1 MKILGFSHG
10 THDSSY
16 CIYEDG
22 KLIVHEE
29 LERLNRIKETDGDIL
44 EHLFNKGVTFNDFD
58 YITTYPHGELKFYSQ
73 TFLKEYENI
82 KDKFVEVGHHTS
94 HAANAYFCSG
104 YNKSLIFTIDG
115 GGWDRLNT
123 GLRASSF
130 TVWYGENGKITP
142 LKLSDEF
149 NLGWIWSHITT
160 AVFKM
165 SGGGPP
171 YGSQAGTV
179 MGMAAYGNADNYK
192 HITKEF
198 LLSHDYSS
206 LDNLTEEQQFD
217 FAARL
222 QQLTEEVVF
231 DLMKP
236 YMDEYQIDSICL
248 SGGVALNC
256 VMTGKMKEWFPTI
269 KNIYIPAVPYDAG
282 LAIGCVQYLYH
293 QLMDNPIDTNDLQNS
308 PYLGI
313 DYSLET
319 IQETIEKYSDKVQS
333 KHITNIEVCNLLQEQ
348 NIISVFNGKS
358 ESGRRA
364 LGNRSILA
372 DPRNISIR
380 DVVNHKTKHRQWFR
394 PFAPSILEEKTSEW
408 FVSDVFSPY
417 MSFALQFKEEKKSL
431 VPAVVHKDGTGR
443 LQTVSKK
450 LNPNYHELISEWET
464 QTGIPILLNTSFNDK
479 EPIVETPEDAI
490 KCFLKT
496 KIDYLYFVEHNLII
510 TKNEI

>member
-44 EHLFNKGVTFNDFD
+44 EHLYNKGVSFDDFD
-58 YITTYPHGELKFYSQ
+58 YITTYPHGDLRFYSQ
-73 TFLKEYENI
+73 KFLQEFESI
-82 KDKFVEVGHHTS
+82 KHKFVEVGHHTS

-104 YNKSLIFTIDG
+104 YNKALIFTIDG

-130 TVWYGENGKITP
+130 TVWIADNGKIEP
-142 LKLSDEF
+142 LKLSDEY
-149 NLGWIWSHITT
+149 NLGWIWSHITS

-179 MGMAAYGNADNYK
+179 MGMSAYGNADNFK

-198 LLSHDYSS
+198 LLGHDYSS
-206 LDNLTEEQQFD
+206 LENLNEQEQFD

-222 QQLTEEVVF
+222 QQITEEVTY
-231 DLMKP
+231 DLMKEFINQ
-236 YMDEYQIDSICL
+236 YDVDSICL

-256 VMTGKMKEWFPTI
+256 VMTGKMKEWFPKI

-282 LAIGCVQYLYH
+282 LAIGCAQYLYH
-293 QLMDNPIDTNDLQNS
+293 QLMGNPIDINDLQNS
-308 PYLGI
+308 PYLGVP
-313 DYSLET
+313 YS
-319 IQETIEKYSDKVQS
+319 IEDVKNIVSKYSEQVELKNS
-333 KHITNIEVCNLLQEQ
+333 SYSEICELLQKE
-348 NIISVFNGKS
+348 NIISLFNGKS

-364 LGNRSILA
+364 LGNRSIIA
-372 DPRNISIR
+372 DPRSNSIR
-380 DVVNHKTKHRQWFR
+380 EVVNHKTKHRQWFR
-394 PFAPSILEEKTSEW
+394 PFAPSILEDKTSEW
-408 FVSDVFSPY
+408 FVDDIFSPY
-417 MSFALQFKEEKKSL
+417 MSFAIQFKEDKKQY

-450 LNPNYHELISEWET
+450 LNPNYYELISEWER
-464 QTGIPILLNTSFNDK
+464 QTGIPIVLNTSFNDK

-496 KIDYLYFVEHNLII
+496 KIDYLYFVEHNLLIS
-510 TKNEI
+510 KK